1 MKNWVL
7 GQDNNFYLISLSI
20 LSSYLLDD
28 VLILGGEVTCQL
40 LLGAERDKNWNL
52 NVIKKYR
59 QLSLYGNLCREVK
72 PPFMVI
78 RNQP

>member
-7 GQDNNFYLISLSI
+7 GQDNNFYLISLSV

-40 LLGAERDKNWNL
+40 LLGAERDKN
-52 NVIKKYR
+52 
-59 QLSLYGNLCREVK
+59 
-72 PPFMVI
+72 
-78 RNQP
+78 